1 MKSAIA
7 FEEKLIE
14 YGTILREYDEVEA
27 LCKADGWK
35 SNKLYNRLDEIG
47 RRRDAVVGP
56 LNTLMKRL
64 AKEIA

>member
-1 MKSAIA
+1 MKNAIN
-7 FEEKLIE
+7 FEAKMVE
-14 YGTILREYDEVEA
+14 YGMILREYDAIEA

-35 SNKLYNRLDEIG
+35 SNKLYARLEEVE

-56 LNTLMKRL
+56 LNTLMKKF